1 MPLFPNSTQRRMT
14 PAIIA
19 MFLALSAPVLLAQD
33 ALLTVMKD
41 ELNREM
47 RELKKQETPPYFIA
61 YRVSDVHTTTANAS
75 FGTLTSSN
83 EKDGR
88 VMDVSVRVG
97 DYAMDNT
104 RQIRGD
110 YFDISE
116 MMGMGPRSIPREDN
130 PEAVRAALWK
140 ETNDRYKKAVER
152 FAKAKANVAVK
163 VAAEDT
169 SADFS
174 HETKIGQLFEAPV
187 DIASLVGD
195 RKVWEEKV
203 KKYSRPFL
211 DSKDM
216 YGAQAS
222 FSFTVERKYV
232 VTTEGTNI
240 VQNLIY
246 SRLFVTGFIKSDDGM
261 ELPLYKSYFAFK
273 PSDLPTDESILADVK
288 EMIRKLE
295 LLKNAPVVDPYTGPA
310 LLSGRASGVFFHE
323 IFGHRVEGHR
333 QKNEDE
339 GQTFKK
345 KLGEKVLPDHMSV
358 IFDPTQRKLD
368 NADLVG
374 FYRFDDEGVEGQSV
388 AVVDMGTFKNFLMSR
403 SPIERFSHSN
413 GHGRAQ
419 SGYAPVSRQ
428 SNLIVKTTQPE
439 TMAQLRQHLIDECK
453 KQDKPFGLLFQDIQG
468 GFTMTGR
475 TMPNSFNVLPT
486 EVYRIYTDGR
496 PDELVRGVDLVG
508 TPLVMFSKIT
518 EAGDQFEI
526 FSGVCGA
533 ESGGVPVS
541 ACSPAILVTQI
552 EVQKKEK
559 SQERPPLLPRPDVD
573 PTSQRP

>member
-1 MPLFPNSTQRRMT
+1 MTRPFVRMRRWT
-14 PAIIA
+14 AI
-19 MFLALSAPVLLAQD
+19 LALAVFLPILTPPLPAQD
-33 ALLTVMKD
+33 GLLTIMTD
-41 ELNREM
+41 ELRREM
-47 RELKKQETPPYFIA
+47 KELKKQETPPYFIA
-61 YRVSDVHTTTANAS
+61 YRVSDVSTTAVSAS
-75 FGTLTSSN
+75 FGTLTNSITTNS
-83 EKDGR
+83 R

-97 DYAMDNT
+97 DYTMDNT

-110 YFDISE
+110 YYDFSE
-116 MMGMGPRSIPREDN
+116 RGMGARPIPREDD
-130 PEAVRAALWK
+130 ATALRTALWK

-152 FAKAKANVAVK
+152 LAKAKANVAVK

-174 HETKIGQLFEAPV
+174 RETKFASFTEPPV
-187 DIASLVGD
+187 DAAALVGD
-195 RKVWEEKV
+195 RKLWEDKAR
-203 KKYSRPFL
+203 KYSRPFL

-216 YGAQAS
+216 YGGQAS
-222 FSFTVERKYV
+222 FSFTVERKYI
-232 VTTEGTNI
+232 TTSEGTVI
-240 VQNLIY
+240 AQNLVY
-246 SRLFVTGFIKSDDGM
+246 SRLFVNGFIKSDDGM
-261 ELPLYKSYFAFK
+261 ELPLYKSYFAFT
-273 PSDLPTDESILADVK
+273 PAELPTDDAVLADVK
-288 EMIRKLE
+288 EMIHKLE
-295 LLKNAPVVDPYTGPA
+295 TLKTAPIVDPYTGPA

-358 IFDPTQRKLD
+358 VFDPTQRKLGSV
-368 NADLVG
+368 DLVG
-374 FYRFDDEGVEGQSV
+374 FYRYDDEGVEGLPV
-388 AVVDMGTFKNFLMSR
+388 TIVDNGTFKNFLMSR
-403 SPIERFSHSN
+403 APIQGFPLSN

-419 SGYAPVSRQ
+419 SGYSPVSRQ
-428 SNLIVKTTQPE
+428 SNLIVKTTQPQ
-439 TMAQLRQHLIDECK
+439 TMAQLRQKLIDECK
-453 KQDKPFGLLFQDIQG
+453 KQGKPFGLLFQDIQG

-518 EAGDQFEI
+518 DAGDQFET
-526 FSGVCGA
+526 FTGVCGA

-541 ACSPAILVTQI
+541 ASSPPIFVTQI

-573 PTSQRP
+573 PASQRP

>member
-1 MPLFPNSTQRRMT
+1 MAFFPRIARRFLTAAAWAALLFPQPCTLR
-14 PAIIA
+14 
-19 MFLALSAPVLLAQD
+19 AQD
-33 ALLTVMKD
+33 ALLNVLTD
-41 ELNREM
+41 ELQREM
-47 RELKKQETPPYFIA
+47 TQLKKQDTPPYFIA
-61 YRVSDVHTTTANAS
+61 YRVADVYSTSVSAS
-75 FGTLTSSN
+75 FGTLTNSN
-83 EKDGR
+83 TSTNR
-88 VMDVSVRVG
+88 VMDVAVRVG
-97 DYAMDNT
+97 DYSMDNT

-110 YFDISE
+110 YFDMSE
-116 MMGMGPRSIPREDN
+116 RGFGTRPIPREDN

-174 HETKIGQLFEAPV
+174 HETV
-187 DIASLVGD
+187 IANYTEPSIDAAALVGD
-195 RKVWEEKV
+195 RKVWEDKV

-222 FSFTVERKYV
+222 FSFTCERKYV
-232 VTTEGTNI
+232 VTTEGSRI
-240 VQNLIY
+240 AQNLIY

-273 PSDLPTDESILADVK
+273 PSDLPSDDAVLADVK
-288 EMIRKLE
+288 EMISKLE
-295 LLKNAPVVDPYTGPA
+295 RLKTAPVVDPYTGPA
-310 LLSGRASGVFFHE
+310 LLSGRSSGVFFHE

-345 KLGEKVLPDHMSV
+345 KLGEKILPDHMSV
-358 IFDPTQRKLD
+358 IFDPAQRQLGK
-368 NADLVG
+368 ADLVG
-374 FYRFDDEGVEGQSV
+374 FYRYDDEGIEGQSV
-388 AVVDMGTFKNFLMSR
+388 AVVDNGVFKNFLMSR
-403 SPIERFSHSN
+403 SPIEHFLHSN

-419 SGYAPVSRQ
+419 AGYSPVSRQ
-428 SNLIVKTTQPE
+428 SNLIVQTTQPIP
-439 TMAQLRQHLIDECK
+439 MAQLRQRLIDECK
-453 KQDKPFGLLFQDIQG
+453 KQGKPFGLLFQDIQG
-468 GFTMTGR
+468 GFTITGR
-475 TMPNSFNVLPT
+475 TIPNAFNVLPT

-518 EAGDQFEI
+518 DAGDQPEI

-541 ACSPAILVTQI
+541 ACSPPILVTQI

-573 PTSQRP
+573 PAAQRP